1 MRKQEFLNQLAAAL
15 AGMDREERYRTLS
28 YYDELIDDS
37 MEDGQDEEQAVAGLG
52 DPGQVARELLVEE
65 EPAVPKATGRKVW
78 VIVLLVLGFPL
89 WGSLL
94 LAGACLLL
102 VLFILLYV
110 PVVILGALALSCLV
124 AALMGVVGI
133 PFLIWDVGVLAGG
146 LPAGLFQLGLS
157 AALLGVSALSVV
169 ALFYTTKGCVWVCK
183 SIWRWMRRSVSKKG
197 RALA

>member
-15 AGMDREERYRTLS
+15 AGMDREERYRTIS
-28 YYDELIDDS
+28 YYDELIDDR

-94 LAGACLLL
+94 LAGVCLLL
-102 VLFILLYV
+102 V
-110 PVVILGALALSCLV
+110 PVS
-124 AALMGVVGI
+124 
-133 PFLIWDVGVLAGG
+133 
-146 LPAGLFQLGLS
+146 
-157 AALLGVSALSVV
+157 
-169 ALFYTTKGCVWVCK
+169 YTHLDRLRPQDDQG
-183 SIWRWMRRSVSKKG
+183 RRRVHHRPRPG
-197 RALA
+197 